1 MKTWA
6 TLCSLLYSL
15 LLGGCASVGLPPP
28 PPTAPLFADSAFGPA
43 SDTVG
48 AADLFALSPEMLAY
62 LHSPS
67 FARELRTKGAE
78 RGLVDALYKKGE
90 LKLEYD
96 ASMTRNAAQ
105 TFAARAGNCLSLVI
119 MTAAFARELDMAV
132 QYQNVLVDENW
143 SRQGDIYFASTHV
156 NLTFGKR
163 SSDTP
168 HGYEPGHMLTIDFL
182 PPEDLAHFRSYP
194 LEEGAIIAMYLNNR
208 AAEALARN
216 RMDDAYWWA
225 RAAVLQYPTLVIG
238 YNTLGVIYHR
248 HGDTAQAE
256 RVYRAAL
263 TREPENVVVMRNLVP
278 VLEALGKTAE
288 SKELERRVNSIEPFP
303 PFHFFNLGMT
313 AMQAGD
319 YKAAKSLFAR
329 EVKRA
334 PYYHEFHFW
343 LAIAMLR
350 LGETNQA
357 REQVVLA
364 LDTSTTR
371 DARDLYSAK
380 LAQMRMK
387 GGDHLGA
394 LSEH

>member
-6 TLCSLLYSL
+6 MLCSLLYFL

-28 PPTAPLFADSAFGPA
+28 PPTAPLFADAAFGPA
-43 SDTVG
+43 SDTVS
-48 AADLFALSPEMLAY
+48 AADLFTLSPEMQAY
-62 LHSPS
+62 LHSPA

-132 QYQNVLVDENW
+132 QFQNVLVDENW

-163 SSDTP
+163 SMDSP
-168 HGYEPGHMLTIDFL
+168 RGYEPGHKLTIDFL
-182 PPEDLAHFRSYP
+182 PPEDLAGYRSYP
-194 LEEGAIIAMYLNNR
+194 LEEGAIVAMYLNNR
-208 AAEALARN
+208 AAEALAQN
-216 RMDDAYWWA
+216 RTDDAYWWA

-248 HGDTAQAE
+248 HGDMALAE
-256 RVYRAAL
+256 RVYRTAL

-278 VLEALGKTAE
+278 VLEALGKAAE
-288 SKELERRVNSIEPFP
+288 AKELERRVTSIEPFP
-303 PFHFFNLGMT
+303 PFHFFNLGMA

-319 YKAAKSLFAR
+319 YKAARTLFAR

-343 LAIAMLR
+343 LAVAMLR

-357 REQVVLA
+357 REQVALA
-364 LDTSTTR
+364 IDTSTTR
-371 DARDLYSAK
+371 DTRDLYSAK

-387 GGDHLGA
+387 SGDRLGA
-394 LSEH
+394 Q